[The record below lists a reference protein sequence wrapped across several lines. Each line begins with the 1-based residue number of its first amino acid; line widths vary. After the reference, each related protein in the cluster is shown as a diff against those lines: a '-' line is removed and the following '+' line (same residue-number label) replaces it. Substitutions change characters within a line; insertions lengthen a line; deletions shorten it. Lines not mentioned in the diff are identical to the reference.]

1 LHLGR
6 EEVELQEEE
15 PMKLTLTPL
24 IFALVATLPLAA
36 AALDTAKFAQVTGV
50 RMDGGAKV
58 NIVEGQT
65 LAAKVVNVAALT
77 KLGLK
82 GSKNGDVV
90 QVTFHGKKGWSFLHV
105 PSGHRLEYVEVG
117 VDDFFD

>member
-1 LHLGR
+1 
-6 EEVELQEEE
+6 
-15 PMKLTLTPL
+15 MKLTLTLL
-24 IFALVATLPLAA
+24 IFALVAALPLAA
-36 AALDTAKFAQVTGV
+36 ATLDTAKFAQVSGV

-65 LAAKVVNVAALT
+65 LAAKVVNVAVLA

-82 GSKNGDVV
+82 GAKNGDVV

-105 PSGHRLEYVEVG
+105 PSGQKLEYVQ
-117 VDDFFD
+117 VDVSDSYA